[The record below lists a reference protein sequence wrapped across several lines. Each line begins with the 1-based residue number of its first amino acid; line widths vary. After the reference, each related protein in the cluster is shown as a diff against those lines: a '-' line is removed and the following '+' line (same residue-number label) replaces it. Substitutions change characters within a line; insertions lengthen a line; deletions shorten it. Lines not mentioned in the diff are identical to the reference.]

1 MQSFLI
7 EVNPFKNLLDAV
19 KVWELDEN
27 EKVQLVYVFQS
38 GNYKKASHEFREISS
53 EYTQV
58 MGAYNCIFVT
68 LEICKKLVL
77 EIASFMVSYV
87 AILGLP
93 WELKSP

>member
-27 EKVQLVYVFQS
+27 ERVQLVYVFQS
-38 GNYKKASHEFREISS
+38 RNYKKASREFLDISS

-58 MGAYNCIFVT
+58 MGAYCIFVT
-68 LEICKKLVL
+68 L
-77 EIASFMVSYV
+77 
-87 AILGLP
+87 
-93 WELKSP
+93 

>member
-27 EKVQLVYVFQS
+27 ERVQLVYVFQS
-38 GNYKKASHEFREISS
+38 RNYKKASREFLEVSS

-58 MGAYNCIFVT
+58 MGAYCMFVT
-68 LEICKKLVL
+68 LKFARNL
-77 EIASFMVSYV
+77 F
-87 AILGLP
+87 
-93 WELKSP
+93 